1 MEITAKMVKELREK
15 TNAGMMD
22 CKKALG
28 ECGGDLEKAVD
39 WLRQKGLMTAR
50 KRAGRATREGV
61 IAAGVSADHRCGA
74 MLELNCETDFVAK
87 NDGFQKLAADVL
99 ALLLAG
105 GPAPADVP
113 ALLGRPLSAGGT
125 VDEALKGL
133 VGTIGEN
140 MNLRRFVRREAPAGS
155 LLHTYIH
162 GPGRLGVMVELAA
175 EKMGP
180 EAEELAHNLAMHIA
194 AASPAARTAEE
205 LPAEFLEREKEIYR
219 AKLAE
224 SGKPENMWDKIMAGQ
239 IKKFYSE
246 VVLLEQAYV
255 KDPTGKTTVAGLLK
269 SAAGVCGRTEIRAYD
284 RFQLGE
290 ELPGETREE

>member
-1 MEITAKMVKELREK
+1 MEITAKMVKELRDK

-50 KRAGRATREGV
+50 KRAGRATREGL
-61 IAAGVSADHRCGA
+61 IAAGVSADQSRGA

-87 NDGFQKLAADVL
+87 NDNFQKLAADIL

-105 GPAPADVP
+105 GQAPADVP
-113 ALLGRPLSAGGT
+113 ALLAKPLAAGGT
-125 VDEALKGL
+125 VDDALTGL

-140 MNLRRFVRREAPAGS
+140 MNLRRFVSRKAPAGA

-175 EKMGP
+175 EKTGP
-180 EAEELAHNLAMHIA
+180 AAVELAHNLAMHIA
-194 AASPAARTAEE
+194 AASPVARTAEE
-205 LPAEFLEREKEIYR
+205 VPAEFLEREKEIYR

-255 KDPTGKTTVAGLLK
+255 KDPTGKTTVAALLK
-269 SAAGVCGRTEIRAYD
+269 SSAGACGRAEIRVYD